1 MTNTAFA
8 VLMTVTMLPVT
19 FLSVKAYMDI
29 FQLAR
34 NRKF

>member
-8 VLMTVTMLPVT
+8 VLMALSMLPVS
-19 FLSVKAYMDI
+19 FLSVKVYMLL

-34 NRKF
+34 NRKY

>member
-8 VLMTVTMLPVT
+8 VLMAITMLPVT
-19 FLSVKAYMDI
+19 FFSVKTYMV
-29 FQLAR
+29 FCQLAR